1 MFKLPE
7 NTLTRFSLLFATLS
21 LAACGG
27 GGSSSTSVVSQENT
41 GGETPEDTSSGSDDF
56 AGTQVQDY
64 FVGENATLKAGVFL
78 GQVSYTND
86 TPPVDGFMLLSPTGN
101 FTFVLDTESVTSLD
115 VNIISGTLTL
125 DGLDIE
131 GSLVEYELFK
141 GSWNRSTGSLKVP
154 SSVTPGESPSALL
167 YTGGIVDKVEITRND
182 DASDQSLDFAEIADG
197 TGIYRSTGSDS
208 QITIDTAGG
217 ITGFDRGCELKGQI
231 TIPTDEVNI
240 PDADINIF
248 ELSYE
253 ASGCDD
259 LAEAPSSQRNGE
271 YLGVGTFTPTN
282 SEGEERIE
290 FAASNGKIAFY
301 FAGAK

>member
-1 MFKLPE
+1 MLKLPE
-7 NTLTRFSLLFATLS
+7 NTLTRFSLVIATLS

-27 GGSSSTSVVSQENT
+27 GGSSSTTVVSQENT
-41 GGETPEDTSSGSDDF
+41 GGGTPEDTSSGSDDF
-56 AGTQVQDY
+56 SGTEVQGY

-115 VNIISGTLTL
+115 VNIVSGTLTL

-154 SSVTPGESPSALL
+154 SSVTPGASTSALL

-182 DASDQSLDFAEIADG
+182 DASDQSLDFAEIAGG

-208 QITIDTAGG
+208 QITIDLSL
-217 ITGFDRGCELKGQI
+217 IHISE
-231 TIPTDEVNI
+231 PTRR
-240 PDADINIF
+240 
-248 ELSYE
+248 S
-253 ASGCDD
+253 
-259 LAEAPSSQRNGE
+259 
-271 YLGVGTFTPTN
+271 
-282 SEGEERIE
+282 
-290 FAASNGKIAFY
+290 
-301 FAGAK
+301 